1 MDVIYA
7 VVVTYLPQAQPLAAL
22 LMGLAPQV
30 ERILVIDNTP
40 TEDRRVLTLIDE
52 LSLPQAEL
60 LRLGANL
67 GIAKALN
74 VGIEHAVLAGATH
87 VLLSDQDSLPTMAMV
102 AGLLRAY
109 SELVARGVRVGAVG
123 PTFTDQHTGITFPF
137 QVEVPYKFLYGHAL
151 PSVES
156 PLIETFTLI
165 TSGTLIPV
173 AAFADVGM
181 MNENFFIDHV
191 DIEWCHRAR
200 AKGFKLF
207 GTSYATMIHQLGD
220 AYLHVW
226 FFGWRK
232 ESAYSSVRMY
242 YRIRNFVVLCKAPY
256 VPVNWKIRNGWHWL
270 GFIYSHVVFGTERR
284 RSFIMALRGLWDGL
298 RGKMGRQFV

>member
-7 VVVTYLPQAQPLAAL
+7 LVVTYFPQTQPLAAL
-22 LMGLAPQV
+22 LLGLAPQV

-40 TEDRRVLTLIDE
+40 IEDRRVLILINE
-52 LSLPQAEL
+52 LSLPQVEL
-60 LRLGANL
+60 LRLGTNL

-74 VGIEHAVLAGATH
+74 VGIERAVLAGATH
-87 VLLSDQDSLPTMAMV
+87 VLLSDQDSQPTKAMV

-109 SELVARGVRVGAVG
+109 SELVARGLRVGAVG
-123 PTFTDQHTGITFPF
+123 PTFTDHHTGVTYPF
-137 QVEVPYKFLYGHAL
+137 QVKVPYKFLYGHAL
-151 PSVES
+151 PSIEF

-173 AAFADVGM
+173 TAFADVGM

-207 GTSYATMIHQLGD
+207 GTTYATMVHHFGD
-220 AYLHVW
+220 AYLNVW

-232 ESAYSSVRMY
+232 ESAYSPVRMY

-270 GFIYSHVVFGTERR
+270 GFIYSQTVFGQQRLAAMR
-284 RSFIMALRGLWDGL
+284 MAASGLRDGL
-298 RGKMGRQFV
+298 RERMGPWRG